1 MRHTIGLALVLLLA
15 SAMAVP
21 AGAGM
26 LHEKGTYVIPE
37 DLALV
42 TDPGMLDAQ
51 GCQEGTYVMVEGI
64 FEFKAKYSEDELYQK
79 GTADWIDST
88 WMVEETGVL
97 YGFTERSGWDFTAEY
112 DADYNLLKGKG
123 YWLMEWYNLTTGE
136 MTDYIRIDFDTRESE
151 STCRD

>member
-1 MRHTIGLALVLLLA
+1 MGLALIFLLVA
-15 SAMAVP
+15 AMAVP

-26 LHEKGTYVIPE
+26 IHESGTFVIPD

-42 TDPGMLDAQ
+42 PDPGMLDAA

-64 FEFKAKYSEDELYQK
+64 FDFDAKYSEDELRQK
-79 GTADWIDST
+79 GTVDWIDST

-97 YGFTERSGWDFTAEY
+97 YGFTERSGWDFKVAY

-123 YWLMEWYNLTTGE
+123 YWLMEWFDLTTGE
-136 MTDYIRIDFDTRESE
+136 ITDYIRIDFGTGEYE
-151 STCRD
+151 STCGD